1 MFSFWLKKRRI
12 DTHVIINASKHSERY
27 KLFGEDGDL
36 GALFF
41 NHVTFA
47 FADNINQLSQ
57 LQEALMLINDQGLTT
72 DLSFS
77 VPMKPIDVS
86 TSVPKAQINPMVII
100 PEVVETTI

>member
-1 MFSFWLKKRRI
+1 M
-12 DTHVIINASKHSERY
+12 
-27 KLFGEDGDL
+27 

-47 FADNINQLSQ
+47 FVDNINQLSQ
-57 LQEALMLINDQGLTT
+57 LREALMLRNDQGLTT

-77 VPMKPIDVS
+77 VPTKPIDVS
-86 TSVPKAQINPMVII
+86 TSVPKAQINPMVIV